1 MSEKI
6 ELELKLKGGDKAV
19 KTLGQLEKELNDAR
33 EAIKEVEVGSDA
45 FKELATKIQTAS
57 SEVKTLEK
65 QMEGLEPQQKAEAFL
80 KMGEGIAG
88 GFAMAQGAM
97 GLMGVESE
105 DLEKIQVKV
114 QSAIAIAQGAR
125 MMSEAALMATT
136 AKRIV
141 VEKLAIVQSK
151 IGILVSKG
159 QAIAT
164 GIWATVQAVLTGAI
178 AASTVA
184 LGALKIAIMATGIGA
199 LVIGVV
205 GLVGAMGSWFSSS
218 EKQEKS
224 TRSATRAQKEQ
235 TEALQNHNKAIIN
248 SAKTVQSKMDAEYRL
263 LDAVTEADKE
273 LERRQQFLE
282 KEVEL
287 MNEAIATNEK
297 NNQLIDE
304 AKKNDDYAEWFARNE
319 KNIKAAAAQL
329 EQWTEDVVVA
339 KTAVREQTSVLK
351 EQEKTLKANSDAQS
365 KRDNKRKERADK
377 RKSEAAE
384 LFKLEQELSLMRIED
399 EDERNKAKL
408 EQDKQNALEAV
419 VGQEEQIK
427 LIKEKYALLE
437 AERLQAIEDAE
448 FEKFIAKNDKW
459 NEAQLKKQEERI
471 AKETAAEEKAAA
483 KQQELDAKVA
493 EFKDGLGAQS
503 FELARQLGGKNEK
516 IQKGIAVA
524 ETIFNTQKAV
534 MRAVAD
540 IPAPFGVVQAGIHG
554 AMGVLAVNN
563 ILNENMGGVEGGAT
577 TEPMTPASTGA
588 FSLGGAIEQEPIKTY
603 VITDELTDSQAQLA
617 EIRRRTI
624 L

>member
-19 KTLGQLEKELNDAR
+19 KTLGQLEQELNDAR

-45 FKELATKIQTAS
+45 FKKLATKIQDAS

-65 QMEGLEPQQKAEAFL
+65 QMEGLEPQQKTEAFL
-80 KMGEGIAG
+80 KLGEGIAG
-88 GFAMAQGAM
+88 GFAIGQASMALL
-97 GLMGVESE
+97 GLESE
-105 DLEKIQVKV
+105 NLEKLQVKV

-125 MMSEAALMATT
+125 MISEAALMATT
-136 AKRIV
+136 AKRV
-141 VEKLAIVQSK
+141 AMEKIGLIQTKGLAIWTKALAAATAGAAVVQK
-151 IGILVSKG
+151 LF
-159 QAIAT
+159 
-164 GIWATVQAVLTGAI
+164 TGAV
-178 AASTVA
+178 ASTGGA
-184 LGALKIAIMATGIGA
+184 FKALKIAIMSTGIGA
-199 LVIGVV
+199 LVVLIGAMVV
-205 GLVGAMGSWFSSS
+205 GIMSWVSSS
-218 EKQEKS
+218 KEQSK
-224 TRSATRAQKEQ
+224 AQKELNAQ
-235 TEALQNHNKAIIN
+235 
-248 SAKTVQSKMDAEYRL
+248 L
-263 LDAVTEADKE
+263 LSE
-273 LERRQQFLE
+273 
-282 KEVEL
+282 
-287 MNEAIATNEK
+287 NEAILNNIKLRREKSQADSEEEVQLINLREQRLRNEAAITRNNEAIKK
-297 NNQLIDE
+297 NNELMAEGVSKKLQKKLIDE
-304 AKKNDDYAEWFARNE
+304 NERRTAGNLKLEKKIDLLYAEADAVQATIDAN
-319 KNIKAAAAQL
+319 NDLSAA
-329 EQWTEDVVVA
+329 EQKILDD
-339 KTAVREQTSVLK
+339 K
-351 EQEKTLKANSDAQS
+351 EA
-365 KRDNKRKERADK
+365 KRKERADQ
-377 RKSEAAE
+377 RKSDAAE

-399 EDERNKAKL
+399 EDKRNKAKL

-503 FELARQLGGKNEK
+503 FELAKQLGGKNEK

-588 FSLGGAIEQEPIKTY
+588 FSLGGGIEQEPIKTY

>member
-88 GFAMAQGAM
+88 GFAVAQGAM

-105 DLEKIQVKV
+105 DLEKIQVRV
-114 QSAIAIAQGAR
+114 QSAIAIAQGVR

-136 AKRIV
+136 AKRVAI
-141 VEKLAIVQSK
+141 EKLAIVQSK
-151 IGILVSKG
+151 IGIVVSKG
-159 QAIAT
+159 QALAT

-184 LGALKIAIMATGIGA
+184 LGALKIAIMATGVGA

-218 EKQEKS
+218 ED
-224 TRSATRAQKEQ
+224 Q
-235 TEALQNHNKAIIN
+235 TESTEDLAEAGDALEASMKKQLTASRELSDHNREL
-248 SAKTVQSKMDAEYRL
+248 SK
-263 LDAVTEADKE
+263 LDND
-273 LERRQQFLE
+273 R
-282 KEVEL
+282 
-287 MNEAIATNEK
+287 EK
-297 NNQLIDE
+297 NLLNLN
-304 AKKNDDYAEWFARNE
+304 KR
-319 KNIKAAAAQL
+319 
-329 EQWTEDVVVA
+329 
-339 KTAVREQTSVLK
+339 LK
-351 EQEKTLKANSDAQS
+351 EQQADTTALNDLISSLSGSYRALGMEEEKIEELTSPFTKRIKQLRLAEEATKDLIDAEKGLSSEEQ
-365 KRDNKRKERADK
+365 KTADRRKERADQ
-377 RKSEAAE
+377 RKSDAAE

-399 EDERNKAKL
+399 DNERNKAKL

-419 VGQEEQIK
+419 VGQEEQIL
-427 LIKEKYALLE
+427 LIKEKYRLLE

-503 FELARQLGGKNEK
+503 FELAKQLGGKNEK
-516 IQKGIAVA
+516 VQKNLAIA
-524 ETIFNTQKAV
+524 ETAFFTGKSI
-534 MRAVAD
+534 MRALAD
-540 IPAPFGVVQAGIHG
+540 IPAPYGLVQAGIHG
-554 AMGVLAVNN
+554 AMGIAQIAN
-563 ILNENMGGVEGGAT
+563 IKSEKIGDVEGGGT

-603 VITDELTDSQAQLA
+603 VVTDEMSDSQAQLA